1 MNTPALRLR
10 AVPAGHALVALALLA
25 ALALLLYAA
34 IPFPAGAQT
43 FTDYDSDNDGLIDI
57 RTIAQLQGIRW
68 DHDGNGWIRPQ
79 NRGTDLTPYNT
90 AFPNRQ
96 TSTVDTLE
104 ATTTRMGCPAA
115 CIGYELMN
123 DLDFA
128 VPNQQSWPPG
138 GYAYEG
144 IFEGNGY
151 TISNMK
157 QTLTGNQASGLIP
170 TLAPGGILR
179 NLGMINPI
187 ISSNNQTL
195 GSLVSTNRGIIIA
208 SYVDGGSI
216 TYNGAVNPNIGGLV
230 GRIER
235 GATVTAAYS
244 TATVDS
250 GSNNNGR
257 AGGLAG
263 ELQSGTITASFAA
276 GHVTGTQASGPETFD
291 FGGLVGEIH
300 QNHTS
305 TGIITDSYCVLS
317 GDPTAC
323 IGEAN
328 GATST
333 VQVQTLV
340 QLQTPTDNTGIYAN
354 WDAAVWNFRT
364 SGEYPVPAS
373 YTRSRM
379 GHDPDN
385 DNLIN
390 VDSLQKLNAIRYD
403 LDGDGRT
410 DATTTDVL
418 SGYFGAFRNTDLL
431 GASSTRM
438 GCADAC
444 IGYELTGNLDF
455 DTDGDGQVG
464 VSATSTDPYPNWMP
478 IGAQAT
484 PYRAEFHGNG
494 YTISNLTSSGSD
506 DAGLFG
512 ALTTGGVIR
521 EVGLITP
528 SVSGVDYAGGLV
540 GYVYESTSTEI
551 TGSYVSGGT
560 VTIVGPLSATHGAVG
575 GLAGRI
581 NAASGAPTADI
592 ELRAVY
598 STAAVNAN
606 INTTNVDAGGLVG
619 RSRFAR
625 YVASYAAGSAA
636 ATNAGANVAGFIG
649 EIQGALADAAT
660 NSYCDSTTSTQ
671 CIGNV
676 VVATNGIS
684 ATATVP
690 ATSAADLK
698 APTGYTGIYS
708 HWRVD
713 VDGDDFPDQAWDFG
727 TASEYPMLRTPRQR
741 GMDTPTPY
749 DTDGDNLIEI
759 ATAEQLAVVRY
770 DLDGDGRPAA
780 TSTFVAYA
788 AAFPSGDLAAT
799 GTRMGC
805 ASGCEGYELSGNLTL
820 AGDWTPIDGGQDGY
834 AAEFDGN
841 GYTISGLTVPTT
853 TPPTSNAGLF
863 GRLGDRAGSG
873 GTIRDLGLIS
883 PDVNGNIYV
892 GGLVGYTFA
901 GTEITTSYVQGG
913 TSTVNVLG
921 GYVGGLVGFNLGE
934 IKAAYARGGSV
945 IADSA
950 TMTNAGGLTGNNGA
964 TGHII
969 TSYASAVVSGAARIG
984 GLTGLSYGA
993 GSRITDSYCDSTV
1006 GTSTCVGMLGGPSG
1020 SISTAVAASH
1030 SSAHLKTPTGY
1041 TGIYETWNL
1050 DLDGDTYPDYL
1061 WDFGEATDYPGLY
1074 TPTQRQA
1081 AAARVVD
1088 YDADD
1093 DNLIDIG
1100 NLHQLNALRYDPDGD
1115 GRPNDAANY
1124 SAYSGGF
1131 PNGNIADTG
1140 TPYLGCAAACIGY
1153 ELTGNLESA
1162 AAAYPD
1168 WTPIASYGATL
1179 DGKGF
1184 YVAGLAVS
1192 GNYDNAG
1199 LFAVLTGDA
1208 VVRDLGIKTPSVSSS
1223 GASANAGALA
1233 GDNAGRITASYVEGG
1248 TVTVTG
1254 ATSTVGGLAGRN
1266 TGELRAVWSTAAVN
1280 AGTTATSTVGGLIG
1294 IHSGSQGS
1302 LIASYAA
1309 GAVTGSSAA
1318 TVGGLIGE
1326 ASAAVTASYCD
1337 TTATTQS
1344 DCIGSANP
1352 ATITADGKTTAELQ
1366 SPTGYTGIYGAWG
1379 IALTP
1384 DDDTLYAPWD
1394 FGGATDYPKLYAP
1407 AERQP
1412 FQTDTLPPPLPRSI
1426 PPEPER
1432 PYDPA
1437 ADHPEIYENDEYG
1450 MTATCQTYNGDP
1462 ETGNPL
1468 AATITFDLGSYTGPV
1483 LLHLSIWRNG
1493 RYMAYETQGIALPTL
1508 ERDGQ
1513 RATLRVA
1520 TDPTQTRFRLDGR
1533 RNGLAANLVLGYA
1546 NCHDDES

>member
-34 IPFPAGAQT
+34 IPAPAGAQT

-68 DHDGNGWIRPQ
+68 DHDGNGALLSTLLAGSDGNGYRA
-79 NRGTDLTPYNT
+79 
-90 AFPNRQ
+90 AFPDGNVIAHTAGD
-96 TSTVDTLE
+96 TSP
-104 ATTTRMGCPAA
+104 RMGCPAA

-128 VPNQQSWPPG
+128 NAGSGQRDWDRL
-138 GYAYEG
+138 AYPYQG

-151 TISNMK
+151 TISNM
-157 QTLTGNQASGLIP
+157 QQALTLGSPSGLIYSLHASGTVRNVGLINP
-170 TLAPGGILR
+170 TIVTDNQAPGI
-179 NLGMINPI
+179 
-187 ISSNNQTL
+187 
-195 GSLVSTNRGIIIA
+195 LVSTHAGTIRG
-208 SYVDGGSI
+208 SFVDGGSI
-216 TYNGAVNPNIGGLV
+216 TFNGANNASIGGLV
-230 GRIER
+230 GRNNGGHI
-235 GATVTAAYS
+235 ANSYA
-244 TATVDS
+244 TATVDPGAKS
-250 GSNNNGR
+250 NGR
-257 AGGLAG
+257 AGGLLG
-263 ELQSGTITASFAA
+263 EFRSGSITASFAA
-276 GHVTGTQASGPETFD
+276 GHVTGTDSDGPGVNGTMR

-300 QNHTS
+300 MSHTS
-305 TGIITDSYCVLS
+305 TSIIANSHCVVD
-317 GDPTAC
+317 GRPTAC
-323 IGEAN
+323 IGFAS
-328 GATST
+328 GSTST
-333 VQVQTLV
+333 AQVQTATA
-340 QLQTPTDNTGIYAN
+340 LQTPTDNTGIYAN
-354 WDAAVWNFRT
+354 WDAAVWNFR
-364 SGEYPVPAS
+364 SASEYPVPAS

-418 SGYFGAFRNTDLL
+418 SGYYGAFRNTDLL

-438 GCADAC
+438 RCADAC
-444 IGYELTGNLDF
+444 IGYELTEDLDF
-455 DTDGDGQVG
+455 AADGVA
-464 VSATSTDPYPNWMP
+464 VTTTDPYPNWMP

-521 EVGLITP
+521 EVGIINP

-560 VTIVGPLSATHGAVG
+560 VAIVGPLTATHGAVG

-598 STAAVNAN
+598 STAAVNGN
-606 INTTNVDAGGLVG
+606 INTTNIDAGGLVG

-625 YVASYAAGSAA
+625 YYASYAAGSAA

-727 TASEYPMLRTPRQR
+727 AAGDYPMLRTPRQR

-770 DLDGDGRPAA
+770 DLDGDGLPAA
-780 TSTFVAYA
+780 TSTLVAYA
-788 AAFPSGDLAAT
+788 AAFPAGDLAAT

-805 ASGCEGYELSGNLTL
+805 ASGCEGYELTAAITL

-892 GGLVGYTFA
+892 GGLVGYAFA

-945 IADSA
+945 IADSP
-950 TMTNAGGLTGNNGA
+950 TSTSAGGLTGNNGDS
-964 TGHII
+964 GHII

-984 GLTGLSYGA
+984 GLTGLSYGTS
-993 GSRITDSYCDSTV
+993 SRITASYCDSTV
-1006 GTSTCVGMLGGPSG
+1006 GTSTCIGLLSGPSG
-1020 SISTAVAASH
+1020 SVSTAVAASH

-1115 GRPNDAANY
+1115 GRPNDAVNY

-1184 YVAGLAVS
+1184 YIAGLAVS
-1192 GNYDNAG
+1192 GDHGNAG

-1208 VVRDLGIKTPSVSSS
+1208 VIRDLGLKTASVSSS

-1254 ATSTVGGLAGRN
+1254 ATPNAGGLAGRN
-1266 TGELRAVWSTAAVN
+1266 TGELRAVYSTASVS
-1280 AGTTATSTVGGLIG
+1280 AGAGKGGGLIG
-1294 IHSGSQGS
+1294 VHRGE
-1302 LIASYAA
+1302 LTASYAA
-1309 GAVTGSSAA
+1309 GAVSGSGSA
-1318 TVGGLIGE
+1318 VGGLIGE
-1326 ASAAVTASYCD
+1326 AQTADAAIAASYCD
-1337 TTATTQS
+1337 TTVRQG
-1344 DCIGSANP
+1344 DCIGAQ
-1352 ATITADGKTTAELQ
+1352 D
-1366 SPTGYTGIYGAWG
+1366 
-1379 IALTP
+1379 
-1384 DDDTLYAPWD
+1384 
-1394 FGGATDYPKLYAP
+1394 GGATVTAQGYP
-1407 AERQP
+1407 
-1412 FQTDTLPPPLPRSI
+1412 
-1426 PPEPER
+1426 
-1432 PYDPA
+1432 
-1437 ADHPEIYENDEYG
+1437 
-1450 MTATCQTYNGDP
+1450 TA
-1462 ETGNPL
+1462 
-1468 AATITFDLGSYTGPV
+1468 
-1483 LLHLSIWRNG
+1483 
-1493 RYMAYETQGIALPTL
+1493 
-1508 ERDGQ
+1508 
-1513 RATLRVA
+1513 
-1520 TDPTQTRFRLDGR
+1520 
-1533 RNGLAANLVLGYA
+1533 
-1546 NCHDDES
+1546 